1 MVSVLISAAH
11 KSSGKTTLSIGLCA
25 AMHARNLRVQAFKK
39 GPDYID
45 PLWLSAASDNP
56 CHNLDFNTMTHS
68 EILQTLQ
75 YYGANADF
83 RLIEANKGLYDG
95 IALDGSDSNA
105 ALAKLTDSAVIL
117 VLDTRGMT
125 RGIAPLL
132 MGYQAFDH
140 DVNIAG
146 VILNRTGGDRH
157 VGKLQRAVEEY
168 TDVTVLG
175 AVRNDPEMVIEE
187 RHLGLMPSNES
198 DEAERRIVQIRNL
211 VADQVD
217 LDKVFELGVDRERTD
232 VPKAPLALNHP
243 VEAPVNSSKNQ
254 SLPKA
259 FPVRVAVCQ
268 DPAFAFYYPGDLD
281 ALQQAGAEIVPV
293 NTLTDKSLP
302 EVDGLFIG
310 GGFPETQMHRLAANE
325 SLRADIYQA
334 IEDGLPVYA
343 ECGGLMYLSRSIH
356 WRGEQAEMVGIIPG
370 DAVMHE
376 KPQGRGYVKLQ
387 ETADMIWPGGD
398 TAQTINAHEF
408 HYSALENLAQTG
420 RFAFRMLRG
429 QGIDGQHD
437 GWIYKNLLASYTH
450 MRHTAQ
456 FPWAQRFIEFIRLQ
470 KTSVLQQ
477 QRIA

>member
-1 MVSVLISAAH
+1 
-11 KSSGKTTLSIGLCA
+11 
-25 AMHARNLRVQAFKK
+25 MHARNLRVQAFKK

-68 EILQTLQ
+68 EILQTLK
-75 YYGANADF
+75 YYGATADF

-217 LDKVFELGVDRERTD
+217 LDKVF
-232 VPKAPLALNHP
+232 
-243 VEAPVNSSKNQ
+243 
-254 SLPKA
+254 
-259 FPVRVAVCQ
+259 
-268 DPAFAFYYPGDLD
+268 
-281 ALQQAGAEIVPV
+281 
-293 NTLTDKSLP
+293 
-302 EVDGLFIG
+302 
-310 GGFPETQMHRLAANE
+310 
-325 SLRADIYQA
+325 
-334 IEDGLPVYA
+334 
-343 ECGGLMYLSRSIH
+343 
-356 WRGEQAEMVGIIPG
+356 
-370 DAVMHE
+370 
-376 KPQGRGYVKLQ
+376 
-387 ETADMIWPGGD
+387 
-398 TAQTINAHEF
+398 
-408 HYSALENLAQTG
+408 
-420 RFAFRMLRG
+420 
-429 QGIDGQHD
+429 
-437 GWIYKNLLASYTH
+437 
-450 MRHTAQ
+450 
-456 FPWAQRFIEFIRLQ
+456 
-470 KTSVLQQ
+470 
-477 QRIA
+477 